1 MREATGSSM
10 LLYIV
15 VVIVGIVMLLFVTII
30 SYAKAYGAKDKII
43 TALETHEEYVNEK
56 NNPAKM
62 EIDENLRQM
71 GYTITHNDYCS
82 NQRVKDHLKQIGLAG
97 ATNLNTSS
105 TGKYNY
111 CLYKVNTV
119 NDGYYYVVVTFI
131 SYNMPV
137 IGNFMLFPVYGET
150 KVIGRK
156 YNY

>member
-15 VVIVGIVMLLFVTII
+15 VVIVGIIILLFVTII

-56 NNPAKM
+56 NNPAKL

-82 NQRVKDHLKQIGLAG
+82 NQRVKNHLKEIGLSG
-97 ATNLNTSS
+97 ATNLNDSTS
-105 TGKYNY
+105 GHYNY
-111 CLYKVNTV
+111 CIYKVNTI
-119 NDGYYYVVVTFI
+119 DSGYYYVVVTFI
-131 SYNMPV
+131 SYNVPIV
-137 IGNFMLFPVYGET
+137 GNLLLFPVYGET
-150 KVIGRK
+150 KVIGRQFD
-156 YNY
+156 Y